1 MKTDY
6 IRDFDKTDSIQQ
18 MIVLHNAVELLEYLK
33 RENENFSGEVVKQG
47 VEALRKASNF
57 IDDEIIHGGYR

>member
-1 MKTDY
+1 KIDN
-6 IRDFDKTDSIQQ
+6 IRDFDKTESIQQ
-18 MIVLHNAVELLEYLK
+18 MIVVHNAAELLEYLK
-33 RENENFSGEVVKQG
+33 REQENFPDEVEKQG